1 MIFQRLL
8 RFAVAIIRFINT
20 ICGIPIE
27 LVWPVCDSLSMED
40 NAFINAIY
48 AFADFNERR
57 T

>member
-27 LVWPVCDSLSMED
+27 LLCPVCDSLSMED